1 MNDLS
6 TFATNRPYVLCIG
19 GFDPSAG
26 AGILADIKMAECS
39 GCYGLA
45 AISCNTIQTHDSF
58 QSLIPTALNVLQ
70 DQIKKLL
77 DTYPVK
83 AIKIGLI
90 PHLDWLTAILRL
102 VNPDSSLPVV
112 WDPVLSASAGFDF
125 HRDHKGFSISRGIQ
139 LITPNWEEAK
149 RLSGMENPIP
159 WAKTSNVAVLIKG
172 GHRDSN
178 LVTDLLFEPEQ
189 KQMEFSDEWVKSGE
203 KHGSGCMLSTAI
215 ACQLALGKTV
225 QEACREAKT
234 LVRERLASN
243 PSLLAHYF

>member
-1 MNDLS
+1 MS
-6 TFATNRPYVLCIG
+6 TFATNRPFVLCIG

-26 AGILADIKMAECS
+26 AGILADIKMAERS

-45 AISCNTIQTHDSF
+45 ALSCNTIQCHDSF
-58 QSLIPTALNVLQ
+58 HSIIPTDLSTLQ
-70 DQIKKLL
+70 NQIKKLL
-77 DTYPVK
+77 ETYPIG
-83 AIKIGLI
+83 AIKIGLL
-90 PHLDWLTAILRL
+90 PQLDWLLKILQW

-125 HRDHKGFSISRGIQ
+125 HQDYKDFTIPKGIQ

-149 RLSGMENPIP
+149 SLSGMENPIP
-159 WAKTSNVAVLIKG
+159 WAIALDVPVLIKG
-172 GHRDSN
+172 GHCDSEM
-178 LVTDLLFEPEQ
+178 VTDLLFEPNNN
-189 KQMEFSDEWVKSGE
+189 KVEFSDEWIKSGE

-215 ACQLALGKTV
+215 ACQLALGKTIN
-225 QEACREAKT
+225 EACKEAKA